1 MTAAKAGR
9 DGSQKGHHGYKDA
22 HSHIRKLAVIG
33 TGKIGEAL
41 LSSML
46 GAQLISVSHVV
57 ATDADPPRADYIS
70 EKYGIKTSTKNLQ
83 AVAGADLVM
92 LCVKPQQVADVLRDV
107 RKGLAKNSLI
117 ISVAA
122 SVTTALIER
131 ELDHGHR
138 VVRVMPN
145 TPCLIRQGM
154 SAIAR
159 GKHATADDVK
169 VAQMIFS
176 AMGRTVVVD
185 EKHMDAITGL
195 SASGPAYVYLIIES
209 LAEGGV
215 KLGLPRELSTELSAQ
230 TLLGAS
236 AMVLHTGEHPAK
248 LKERGHDSRRLH
260 HRRADRTRGGR
271 PARHL
276 NQGRRACGRAR
287 SPACAEPEYLAPGKL
302 QKHRLFAGAVGIS
315 FRAKEWY
322 HALGWRRS
330 HERRNLLARRRPRP
344 DCFRL
349 SSPESS
355 PPFPLLHQISRQE
368 ARHLP

>member
-1 MTAAKAGR
+1 MSATKAGS
-9 DGSQKGHHGYKDA
+9 GGHKELHGAKDL
-22 HSHIRKLAVIG
+22 HVRIKKLALIG
-33 TGKIGEAL
+33 TGKLGEAL

-46 GAQLISVSHVV
+46 GAQLVPVSHVV
-57 ATDADPPRADYIS
+57 ATDADPPRVDYIA
-70 EKYGIKTSTKNLQ
+70 EKYGVKATTNNLQ

-92 LCVKPQQVADVLRDV
+92 LCVKPQQVAEVLREI
-107 RKGLAKNSLI
+107 RKTLSKNALV

-122 SVTTALIER
+122 SVTCGLIER

-159 GKHATADDVK
+159 GKHATPEDVK
-169 VAQMIFS
+169 VAQTIFS

-195 SASGPAYVYLIIES
+195 SASGPAYVYMIIES

-248 LKERGHDSRRLH
+248 LKDIVTTPAGCTIDGLLELEEGGLRVTLIKAVV
-260 HRRADRTRGGR
+260 RA
-271 PARHL
+271 AE
-276 NQGRRACGRAR
+276 RAR
-287 SPACAEPEYLAPGKL
+287 QLVES
-302 QKHRLFAGAVGIS
+302 QKT
-315 FRAKEWY
+315 
-322 HALGWRRS
+322 
-330 HERRNLLARRRPRP
+330 
-344 DCFRL
+344 
-349 SSPESS
+349 
-355 PPFPLLHQISRQE
+355 
-368 ARHLP
+368 